1 MEKHRLREIFIVNT
15 AGITMLLSSD
25 AVWKIFTTA
34 LGIIITP
41 LAACVWSVN
50 VEVVQITN
58 KNLLME
64 SKLC

>member
-1 MEKHRLREIFIVNT
+1 
-15 AGITMLLSSD
+15 MLLSSD

-34 LGIIITP
+34 LGIIIMP
-41 LAACVWSVN
+41 LIARVWSAN

-58 KNLLME
+58 KNSLME